1 MKKIIIEI
9 WLGIVSLIAPDPE
22 NERSPEEQREA
33 QAGVFLMLCFL
44 IFIGYAHYVG
54 WLNF

>member
-1 MKKIIIEI
+1 MKKIMIEI

-22 NERSPEEQREA
+22 NERSPDEQREA

-44 IFIGYAHYVG
+44 AFIGYAHFVG